1 MILPIRGELV
11 YERWIAFAERLS
23 AECRWIYAGFVL
35 TVVALVAYYQG
46 WSLISVVAWVVSF
59 FLLVY
64 AWVAAAWPDD
74 PGTASKHTRRWRR

>member
-1 MILPIRGELV
+1 M
-11 YERWIAFAERLS
+11 YERWRAFASRFA
-23 AECRWIYAGFVL
+23 AEWRKVVAGDVL
-35 TVVALVAYYQG
+35 LVVALVAHFQG